1 MQHETNNEG
10 QRSRLIRLDL
20 YRLLR
25 EEILSCKLQPGGE
38 LREQELAARFEVSK
52 SPVREALLR
61 LEREGLVIVTPRQ
74 GYRVAP
80 ISLSEAK
87 DMFELRLVLEE
98 ACVASAIQDASDTTL
113 AELDEFRTL
122 SNTGA
127 ADAFISYNSRFHS
140 AIAACSG
147 NARMAETTRN
157 LIEHMDRLVRM
168 SLSVDSRHASDHRAL
183 IQEHGLII
191 DSIQKRDRRKAKQLV
206 RYHIGAAQKRVVTAL
221 EWNLV
226 KP

>member
-1 MQHETNNEG
+1 MRDEASKDGHSG
-10 QRSRLIRLDL
+10 RLMRLDL
-20 YRLLR
+20 YRVLR
-25 EEILSCKLQPGGE
+25 EEILGCKIQPGGE

-61 LEREGLVIVTPRQ
+61 LEREGLIIVAPRQ

-98 ACVASAIQDASDTTL
+98 ACVASAIRDASDAAL
-113 AELDEFRTL
+113 RRLDEFRTL
-122 SNTGA
+122 EGTA
-127 ADAFISYNSRFHS
+127 TTDAFISYNSRFHS

-147 NARMAETTRN
+147 NTRMAETTRN
-157 LIEHMDRLVRM
+157 LIEHMDRLVRV
-168 SLSVDSRHASDHRAL
+168 SLSVDSQHAADHQAL
-183 IQEHGLII
+183 IQEHGQII
-191 DSIQKRDRRKAKQLV
+191 DTIQQRDRRKAKQLV
-206 RYHIGAAQKRVVTAL
+206 RHHIGAAQKRVVTAL